1 MTTTG
6 LELGGRDSE
15 TGARDMPDAAP
26 ALNQDPHAVRGATGN
41 RLEMAIGREVRAC
54 RRKHGMTIIELAR
67 AAGLSLG
74 MMSKIENG
82 IISASLTT
90 LHQLSRALAVPLSA
104 LLKPSEEVRDA
115 RFVKAG
121 VPTERC
127 GTRAGH
133 RPLGHVVP
141 DAAGVSVEPCL
152 VFLTDDADRPAL
164 RQHAGTT
171 FIYLLEGEMVWRH
184 GMELYRMAPDDSLFF
199 DAAAPHGPDQLLT
212 LPVRYLSVASWRPS
226 RKG

>member
-1 MTTTG
+1 MTISG
-6 LELGGRDSE
+6 LDFGG
-15 TGARDMPDAAP
+15 GDMADAAL
-26 ALNQDPHAVRGATGN
+26 ALNQDPHALRGAAGN

-54 RRKHGMTIIELAR
+54 RRRHGMTIIELAR

-90 LHQLSRALAVPLSA
+90 LHQLSRALAVPLSV
-104 LLKPSEEVRDA
+104 LLKPSEELRDA

-121 VPTERC
+121 LPTERC

-133 RPLGHVVP
+133 RPLGYVVP
-141 DAAGVSVEPCL
+141 DAAGVSVDPCL

>member
-1 MTTTG
+1 MTISG
-6 LELGGRDSE
+6 LDFDLRPQG
-15 TGARDMPDAAP
+15 DAAP
-26 ALNQDPHAVRGATGN
+26 LTQDPHALRGGN

-54 RRKHGMTIIELAR
+54 RRRHGMTIIELAR

-104 LLKPSEEVRDA
+104 LLKPSEDVRDA
-115 RFVKAG
+115 LLVKAG
-121 VPTERC
+121 RGVPERC
-127 GTRAGH
+127 GTRPGH
-133 RPLGHVVP
+133 RPLGYIVP
-141 DAAGVSVEPCL
+141 DAAGIALEPCL
-152 VFLTDDADRPAL
+152 VTLAQQADRPAL
-164 RQHAGTT
+164 RQHAGLT

-184 GMELYRMAPDDSLFF
+184 GTALYLMAPDDSLFF
-199 DAAAPHGPDQLLT
+199 DAAAPHGPDQLLK